1 MAQDRITKA
10 YSIVKDYEG
19 QNNLIRYFKSKYK
32 KGDLLLDDFAIDYIM
47 KNKDYIPFEV
57 NRVIGITK
65 AFAEKIKEKYFIDFL
80 PTKIKIGKVIGEIND
95 CYHCYV
101 QYRQSV
107 EPQLMYVS
115 KRSLLS
121 PLNVI
126 DSSSIEVD
134 FDKYDNKTPGRK
146 IKEHQK
152 EAVKFMLANKK
163 CILADSMGTGKLQ
176 SINTLTPTPYGYK
189 KFGDLK
195 VGDKIFASDGK
206 THTILGV
213 FPHKDKEIY
222 EVEFTDGSKTNCGL
236 EHLWLV
242 KDSNNIRRKQGW
254 QVKTL
259 QELLDRGLEWK
270 INKNGY
276 HDYKFRI
283 PICNPV
289 EYPEKEYFIH
299 PYILGVCIGD
309 GNLCS
314 GGIHISTPDIDV
326 EIVERIKGL
335 LNEDYK
341 ITVNRSATCPRYN
354 IVKTIGGSTTNLYV
368 KEIKDLKLDVLG
380 GDKFIPDVYK
390 FGSIEQRI
398 ELLRGLMD
406 TDGSITKTKNKIR
419 FSTKSN
425 QLANDVIEL
434 VQSLGGLAKLHTYDR
449 TSEGKGLEYN
459 VSMEINICPFNLSR
473 KKERYTIDD
482 THHKYLVKSIKSV
495 KYLKNEDAVCIKV
508 DSDDESYLTNNYIVT
523 HNTTSSTVAS
533 METGAEHILVITTA
547 SLKSNWRK
555 EIELYESPDN
565 ITVINGS
572 KWGDIKKFTII
583 NYDIVQNFYE
593 IATDPLYE
601 NVEVRDHD
609 GNVVEVMKVPVMVK
623 SKSTGEMVQKT
634 VKSRNKDK
642 INESLMKSPLFT
654 NHFDCV
660 IIDEA
665 HKLSNNTSIRYKTI
679 ADFLQKSK
687 PSYVFLATGTPL
699 TNRPI
704 NLYHILKLINA
715 EITNDYFYYV
725 KQFCG
730 GKEMRLRDGR
740 TIMKMG
746 DATNLDELREK
757 IKHVY
762 IRRTADE
769 VGDMVKKE
777 IITKRYDLNDKQKA
791 QYDKLWNEY
800 QVAQE
805 EIGNDDTEEYRQ
817 LVEGM
822 LVRQFLAK
830 EMTSNT
836 IDLVDELIESGEKVV
851 IITTF
856 QEEMDIL
863 VKHYGK
869 KCVYYNGKM
878 TTKAKDKA
886 QDEFMNN
893 PKVMV
898 FVGQIEACG
907 VGLNLPVSHIVI
919 FNSYS
924 WSEASNRQAQDRVY
938 RLTQTKDVECVY
950 MLFNDSVS
958 QEMFDKVIYKGLL
971 MDTIIK
977 TENNK
982 K

>member
-1 MAQDRITKA
+1 MATDRITKA

-47 KNKDYIPFEV
+47 KNKDYVPFEV

-121 PLNVI
+121 PLNVV

-134 FDKYDNKTPGRK
+134 FDKYDKKTHGRK

-163 CILADSMGTGKLQ
+163 CILAHGMGL
-176 SINTLTPTPYGYK
+176 
-189 KFGDLK
+189 
-195 VGDKIFASDGK
+195 GK
-206 THTILGV
+206 TN
-213 FPHKDKEIY
+213 
-222 EVEFTDGSKTNCGL
+222 S
-236 EHLWLV
+236 
-242 KDSNNIRRKQGW
+242 
-254 QVKTL
+254 
-259 QELLDRGLEWK
+259 
-270 INKNGY
+270 
-276 HDYKFRI
+276 
-283 PICNPV
+283 
-289 EYPEKEYFIH
+289 
-299 PYILGVCIGD
+299 
-309 GNLCS
+309 
-314 GGIHISTPDIDV
+314 
-326 EIVERIKGL
+326 
-335 LNEDYK
+335 
-341 ITVNRSATCPRYN
+341 
-354 IVKTIGGSTTNLYV
+354 
-368 KEIKDLKLDVLG
+368 
-380 GDKFIPDVYK
+380 
-390 FGSIEQRI
+390 SI
-398 ELLRGLMD
+398 
-406 TDGSITKTKNKIR
+406 
-419 FSTKSN
+419 
-425 QLANDVIEL
+425 
-434 VQSLGGLAKLHTYDR
+434 
-449 TSEGKGLEYN
+449 
-459 VSMEINICPFNLSR
+459 
-473 KKERYTIDD
+473 
-482 THHKYLVKSIKSV
+482 
-495 KYLKNEDAVCIKV
+495 
-508 DSDDESYLTNNYIVT
+508 
-523 HNTTSSTVAS
+523 VAS
-533 METGAEHILVITTA
+533 METGVEHILVITTA
-547 SLKSNWRK
+547 SLKSNWQK

-565 ITVINGS
+565 ITIINGS

-601 NVEVRDHD
+601 NVEVKDQD

-642 INESLMKSPLFT
+642 INEALMKSPLFT

-762 IRRTADE
+762 VRRTADE
-769 VGDMVKKE
+769 IGDMVKKE

-791 QYDKLWNEY
+791 HYDKLWKEY
-800 QVAQE
+800 QEAQE
-805 EIGNDDTEEYRQ
+805 QMGNNDSEEYRQ

-851 IITTF
+851 IMTTF

-898 FVGQIEACG
+898 FIGNVAASG
-907 VGLNLPVSHIVI
+907 VGISLPIARFLA
-919 FNSYS
+919 FNSYD
-924 WSEASNRQAQDRVY
+924 WSSAVNKQAEDRIY
-938 RLTQTKDVECVY
+938 RITQTRDIQCIY
-950 MLFNDSVS
+950 QLFTDSVS
-958 QEMFDKVIYKGLL
+958 EDMFDKVIYKE
-971 MDTIIK
+971 MIANETIK
-977 TENNK
+977 SEK
-982 K
+982 DK

>member
-1 MAQDRITKA
+1 MATDRITKA

-19 QNNLIRYFKSKYK
+19 QNNLIRYFKSKYQ

-47 KNKDYIPFEV
+47 KNKNYIPFEV
-57 NRVIGITK
+57 NKVIGITK
-65 AFAEKIKEKYFIDFL
+65 GFAEKIKEKYFIDFL

-121 PLNVI
+121 PLNVV

-134 FDKYDNKTPGRK
+134 FDKYDKKTPGRK

-152 EAVKFMLANKK
+152 EAVRFMLANKK
-163 CILADSMGTGKLQ
+163 CILAHGMGCGK
-176 SINTLTPTPYGYK
+176 S
-189 KFGDLK
+189 
-195 VGDKIFASDGK
+195 
-206 THTILGV
+206 
-213 FPHKDKEIY
+213 
-222 EVEFTDGSKTNCGL
+222 TDCVVAGL
-236 EHLWLV
+236 E
-242 KDSNNIRRKQGW
+242 
-254 QVKTL
+254 TL
-259 QELLDRGLEWK
+259 
-270 INKNGY
+270 
-276 HDYKFRI
+276 
-283 PICNPV
+283 
-289 EYPEKEYFIH
+289 
-299 PYILGVCIGD
+299 
-309 GNLCS
+309 
-314 GGIHISTPDIDV
+314 
-326 EIVERIKGL
+326 
-335 LNEDYK
+335 
-341 ITVNRSATCPRYN
+341 
-354 IVKTIGGSTTNLYV
+354 
-368 KEIKDLKLDVLG
+368 
-380 GDKFIPDVYK
+380 
-390 FGSIEQRI
+390 
-398 ELLRGLMD
+398 
-406 TDGSITKTKNKIR
+406 
-419 FSTKSN
+419 
-425 QLANDVIEL
+425 
-434 VQSLGGLAKLHTYDR
+434 
-449 TSEGKGLEYN
+449 
-459 VSMEINICPFNLSR
+459 
-473 KKERYTIDD
+473 
-482 THHKYLVKSIKSV
+482 
-495 KYLKNEDAVCIKV
+495 
-508 DSDDESYLTNNYIVT
+508 
-523 HNTTSSTVAS
+523 
-533 METGAEHILVITTA
+533 AEHILVITTA
-547 SLKSNWRK
+547 SLKSTWRK
-555 EIELYESPDN
+555 EIELYENPDN
-565 ITVINGS
+565 ITIINGS

-583 NYDIVQNFYE
+583 NYDIVQNFYK

-601 NVEVRDHD
+601 NVEVKDQD

-762 IRRTADE
+762 TRRTADE
-769 VGDMVKKE
+769 IGDMVKKE
-777 IITKRYDLNDKQKA
+777 VVIKRYDLNDKQKA
-791 QYDKLWNEY
+791 QYDKLWKEY
-800 QVAQE
+800 QEAQE
-805 EIGNDDTEEYRQ
+805 QMGNNDSDEYRQ

-836 IDLVDELIESGEKVV
+836 IDLVDELVESGEKVV
-851 IITTF
+851 IMTTF

-898 FVGQIEACG
+898 FIGNVIASG
-907 VGLNLPVSHIVI
+907 VGISLPIARFLV
-919 FNSYS
+919 FNSYD
-924 WSEASNRQAQDRVY
+924 WSSANNRQCEDRIY
-938 RLTQTKDVECVY
+938 RITQTRDIQCIY
-950 MLFNDSVS
+950 QLFTDSVS
-958 QEMFDKVIYKGLL
+958 EDMFDKVIYKE
-971 MDTIIK
+971 MIANETIK
-977 TENNK
+977 SEK
-982 K
+982 DK

>member
-1 MAQDRITKA
+1 MATDRITKA

-32 KGDLLLDDFAIDYIM
+32 KGDLLLDDFAIDYII
-47 KNKDYIPFEV
+47 KNKNYVPFEV
-57 NRVIGITK
+57 NKVIGITK

-80 PTKIKIGKVIGEIND
+80 PTKVKIGKVIGEIND

-121 PLNVI
+121 PLNVV
-126 DSSSIEVD
+126 DSSSIGVY

-152 EAVKFMLANKK
+152 DAVKFLLANKK
-163 CILADSMGTGKLQ
+163 CILADSMGTGK
-176 SINTLTPTPYGYK
+176 T
-189 KFGDLK
+189 
-195 VGDKIFASDGK
+195 
-206 THTILGV
+206 
-213 FPHKDKEIY
+213 
-222 EVEFTDGSKTNCGL
+222 TDCVVAGL
-236 EHLWLV
+236 E
-242 KDSNNIRRKQGW
+242 
-254 QVKTL
+254 T
-259 QELLDRGLEWK
+259 
-270 INKNGY
+270 
-276 HDYKFRI
+276 
-283 PICNPV
+283 
-289 EYPEKEYFIH
+289 
-299 PYILGVCIGD
+299 GV
-309 GNLCS
+309 
-314 GGIHISTPDIDV
+314 
-326 EIVERIKGL
+326 
-335 LNEDYK
+335 
-341 ITVNRSATCPRYN
+341 
-354 IVKTIGGSTTNLYV
+354 
-368 KEIKDLKLDVLG
+368 
-380 GDKFIPDVYK
+380 
-390 FGSIEQRI
+390 
-398 ELLRGLMD
+398 
-406 TDGSITKTKNKIR
+406 
-419 FSTKSN
+419 
-425 QLANDVIEL
+425 
-434 VQSLGGLAKLHTYDR
+434 
-449 TSEGKGLEYN
+449 
-459 VSMEINICPFNLSR
+459 
-473 KKERYTIDD
+473 
-482 THHKYLVKSIKSV
+482 
-495 KYLKNEDAVCIKV
+495 
-508 DSDDESYLTNNYIVT
+508 
-523 HNTTSSTVAS
+523 
-533 METGAEHILVITTA
+533 EHILVITTA

-555 EIELYESPDN
+555 EIELYENPDN
-565 ITVINGS
+565 ITIINGS

-601 NVEVRDHD
+601 NVEVKDQD

-642 INESLMKSPLFT
+642 INEALMKSPLFT

-679 ADFLQKSK
+679 ADFLHKSK

-805 EIGNDDTEEYRQ
+805 EIGNNDTEEYRQ

-893 PKVMV
+893 PKVMA

-977 TENNK
+977 TENDK